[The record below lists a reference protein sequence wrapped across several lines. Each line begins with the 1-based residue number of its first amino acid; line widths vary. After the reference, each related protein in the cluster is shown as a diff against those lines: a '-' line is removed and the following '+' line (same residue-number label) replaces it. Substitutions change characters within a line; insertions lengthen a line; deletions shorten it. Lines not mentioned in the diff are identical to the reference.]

1 MKIERA
7 ESKFEPVVITLE
19 SQEELDC
26 LLICLNT
33 NNVIFER
40 NASSLLE
47 DEIFGQREVSRAQK
61 LFGAIYN
68 QIQSLY

>member
-19 SQEELDC
+19 SQGEVDC

-33 NNVIFER
+33 SHRVFED
-40 NASSLLE
+40 NASSLDKNIGRDRLKAAKRLYANLYYQ
-47 DEIFGQREVSRAQK
+47 IEV
-61 LFGAIYN
+61 
-68 QIQSLY
+68 LY

>member
-19 SQEELDC
+19 SQEEVDC

-33 NNVIFER
+33 SHAVFDDNVS
-40 NASSLLE
+40 SSL
-47 DEIFGQREVSRAQK
+47 DKNIGRDRIKAAK
-61 LFGAIYN
+61 GIY
-68 QIQSLY
+68 SDLYYLIEGLY

>member
-19 SQEELDC
+19 SQEEVDC

-33 NNVIFER
+33 SHAVFDDNV
-40 NASSLLE
+40 SSLGKDIGRDRVEAAKRIYPNLYFQIE
-47 DEIFGQREVSRAQK
+47 DF
-61 LFGAIYN
+61 Y
-68 QIQSLY
+68 